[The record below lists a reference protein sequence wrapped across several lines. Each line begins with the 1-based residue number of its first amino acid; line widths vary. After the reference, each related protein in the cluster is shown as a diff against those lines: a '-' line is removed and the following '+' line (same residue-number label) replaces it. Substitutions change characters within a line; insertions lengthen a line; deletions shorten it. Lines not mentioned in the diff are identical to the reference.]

1 MFTFKPI
8 TLDANHGDEEAVL
21 VMRSDRL
28 VAVASRLGPHHDD
41 ASGNWFVE
49 AVFSE
54 DLHIAGQRYG
64 SLDEIKA
71 SAART

>member
-21 VMRSDRL
+21 VMRSDKL
-28 VAVASRLGPHHDD
+28 VAVASRLGPHHD
-41 ASGNWFVE
+41 ASGEWFVE

-54 DLHIAGQRYG
+54 DLHIAGHCYG
-64 SLDEIKA
+64 SLDEINA